1 VILIVVAA
9 VSVAIINRLA
19 GTRMGGVFG

>member
-1 VILIVVAA
+1 VILIIVAA
-9 VSVAIINRLA
+9 VSVAIINRMA